1 MPRPK
6 NDGRGRLGGRAKGTP
21 NKTTSTV
28 KEWLTQLV
36 DANRKQIEK
45 DLKTMDPVERVKLFG
60 QLLNYIVPK
69 QQAVSVEASIQ
80 AEYNEMAK
88 LLQSAPDAVIDKIA
102 ERIKEIERYNNE
114 RRGEN
119 Q

>member
-1 MPRPK
+1 MPRAR

-45 DLKTMDPVERVKLFG
+45 GLKTMDPVERVKLFG

-88 LLQSAPDAVIDKIA
+88 LLQSAPDAVIDKLA
-102 ERIKEIERYNNE
+102 ERVQEIGRINSERQADN
-114 RRGEN
+114 
-119 Q
+119 

>member
-1 MPRPK
+1 MPRSK

-21 NKTTSTV
+21 NKATSTV

-45 DLKTMDPVERVKLFG
+45 DLKGMEPGERVKAIA
-60 QLLNYIVPK
+60 QLLNFIVPK

-88 LLQSAPDAVIDKIA
+88 LLQTAPDEVIDRIA
-102 ERIKEIERYNNE
+102 DRIREIEKYNNS
-114 RRGEN
+114 RRDTE

>member
-36 DANRKQIEK
+36 DSNRKQIEK
-45 DLKTMDPVERVKLFG
+45 DLKAMEPAERVKLFAL
-60 QLLNYIVPK
+60 LLNYIVPK
-69 QQAVSVEASIQ
+69 QQAVSVEATMQ
-80 AEYNEMAK
+80 AEYQEMEK
-88 LLQSAPDAVIDKIA
+88 LLQNAPDAVIDKIA

-114 RRGEN
+114 RRGD

>member
-1 MPRPK
+1 MPRAK

-28 KEWLTQLV
+28 KEWLTALV
-36 DANRKQIEK
+36 DSNRKQIEK
-45 DLKTMDPVERVKLFG
+45 DLKGMEPGERVKLFAL
-60 QLLNYIVPK
+60 LLNYIVPK

-80 AEYNEMAK
+80 AEYAEMSK
-88 LLQSAPDAVIDKIA
+88 LLQNAPDEVIDKIA
-102 ERIKEIERYNNE
+102 ERIREIEKYNNE

>member
-1 MPRPK
+1 MARPK

-36 DANRKQIEK
+36 DDNRGQIEK
-45 DLKTMDPVERVKLFG
+45 DLQAMEPADRVKLFAI
-60 QLLNYIVPK
+60 LLNYIVPK
-69 QQAVSVEASIQ
+69 QQAVSVEAAMQ
-80 AEYNEMAK
+80 AEYAEMVK
-88 LLQSAPDAVIDKIA
+88 LLESAPAHVIDKIA
-102 ERIKEIERYNNE
+102 ARIKELEAYHNE
-114 RRGEN
+114 

>member
-1 MPRPK
+1 MARAK

-28 KEWLTQLV
+28 KEWLTGLV
-36 DANRKQIEK
+36 DSNRKQIEK
-45 DLKTMDPVERVKLFG
+45 DLKAMEPADRVKLIA
-60 QLLNYIVPK
+60 QLLNFIVPK

-80 AEYNEMAK
+80 AEYAEMSK
-88 LLQSAPDAVIDKIA
+88 LLQNAPDEVIDKIA
-102 ERIKEIERYNNE
+102 ERIKEIERYNN
-114 RRGEN
+114 G

>member
-1 MPRPK
+1 MPRQK
-6 NDGRGRLGGRAKGTP
+6 NDGRGRIGGRAKGTP

-28 KEWLTQLV
+28 REWLSQLV
-36 DANRKQIEK
+36 DTNRKQIEK
-45 DLKTMDPVERVKLFG
+45 DLKGMNPAERVKLFAL
-60 QLLNYIVPK
+60 LLNYIIPK

-102 ERIKEIERYNNE
+102 ERIKEIGKYNNE
-114 RRGEN
+114 RNGDD

>member
-1 MPRPK
+1 MPRAR

-88 LLQSAPDAVIDKIA
+88 LLQSAPDAVIDKLA
-102 ERIKEIERYNNE
+102 ERVQEIGRINSERQADN
-114 RRGEN
+114 
-119 Q
+119 

>member
-1 MPRPK
+1 MPRTK

-28 KEWLTQLV
+28 KEWLTLLV

-45 DLKTMDPVERVKLFG
+45 DLKGMDPAERVKIFA
-60 QLLNYIVPK
+60 QLLNFIVPK
-69 QQAVSVEASIQ
+69 QQAVSVEASLQ

-88 LLQSAPDAVIDKIA
+88 LLQSAPDEAIDKIA
-102 ERIKEIERYNNE
+102 ERIREIEKYNNE

>member
-1 MPRPK
+1 MPRAK

-28 KEWLTQLV
+28 KEWLTALV
-36 DANRKQIEK
+36 DSNRKQIEK
-45 DLKTMDPVERVKLFG
+45 DLKGMEPGERVKLFAL
-60 QLLNYIVPK
+60 LLNSIVPK

-80 AEYNEMAK
+80 AEYAEMSK
-88 LLQSAPDAVIDKIA
+88 LLQNAPDEVIDKIA
-102 ERIKEIERYNNE
+102 ERIREIEKYNNE

>member
-6 NDGRGRLGGRAKGTP
+6 NDGRGRIGGRAKGTP

-28 KEWLTQLV
+28 REWLSQLV
-36 DANRKQIEK
+36 DTNRKQIEK
-45 DLKTMDPVERVKLFG
+45 DLKGMDPAERVKLFAL
-60 QLLNYIVPK
+60 LLNYIIPK

-80 AEYNEMAK
+80 AEYSEMAK

-102 ERIKEIERYNNE
+102 ERIKEIEKYNNE
-114 RRGEN
+114 RCGDD

>member
-1 MPRPK
+1 MPRSK

-21 NKTTSTV
+21 NKATSTV
-28 KEWLTQLV
+28 KEWLTRLV
-36 DANRKQIEK
+36 DANRKQREK
-45 DLKTMDPVERVKLFG
+45 DLKGMEPGERVKLFAL
-60 QLLNYIVPK
+60 LLNYIVPK

-88 LLQSAPDAVIDKIA
+88 LLQTAPDEVIDRIA
-102 ERIKEIERYNNE
+102 DRIREIEKYNNA
-114 RRGEN
+114 RRDTE

>member
-1 MPRPK
+1 MPRSK

-21 NKTTSTV
+21 NKATSTV

-45 DLKTMDPVERVKLFG
+45 DLKGMEPGERVKLFAL
-60 QLLNYIVPK
+60 LLNYIVPK

-80 AEYNEMAK
+80 AEYNELTK
-88 LLQSAPDAVIDKIA
+88 ILQTAPDEVIDRIA
-102 ERIKEIERYNNE
+102 DRIREIERYNNE

>member
-1 MPRPK
+1 MARAK

-28 KEWLTQLV
+28 KEWLTALV
-36 DANRKQIEK
+36 DNNRKQIEK
-45 DLKTMDPVERVKLFG
+45 DLKAMEPAERVKLIA
-60 QLLNYIVPK
+60 QLLNFIVPK

-80 AEYNEMAK
+80 AEYAEMSK
-88 LLQSAPDAVIDKIA
+88 LLQNAPDEVIDKIA
-102 ERIKEIERYNNE
+102 ERIKEIERYNN
-114 RRGEN
+114 G